1 MATIGASYPTYLDV
15 AKRTDPTGQIAAIV
29 EIMSQYNPMIVDG
42 MALEG
47 NLTTGHRSTQR
58 TGLPAATWRLL
69 NQGVDSTKSTTVQV
83 DDTCGSLEAY
93 AEVDKALANLNGNSA
108 QFMASEDSAF
118 LESMSQTMES
128 TTFYGDTTSDPEQFL
143 GLQPRYDA
151 LGTDPTL
158 STYNVIDGGGTNTG
172 SANTSIWMVTWGP
185 NATHYIYPKGTRG
198 GYERNFLGEWTLS
211 DRDGKNFQ
219 GYRTHYKWAIG
230 MAVRDWRSTVRIAN
244 VPTDHDDGMV
254 LGATGGYRF
263 EEYLAQARHRMKKA
277 GGRTVLYCNREVMAN
292 LDIQAQAKSNVY
304 LQRGDW
310 GGQDVL
316 FWRDLPLRVTEGITN
331 TEPQVS

>member
-1 MATIGASYPTYLDV
+1 MGAIGVNYPTYLDV

-29 EIMSQYNPMIVDG
+29 EIMSEYNPMIVDG

-151 LGTDPTL
+151 LGTSPTV
-158 STYNVIDGGGTNTG
+158 STYNVIDGGSTQ
-172 SANTSIWMVTWGP
+172 ANEGTSIWMLTWGP

-219 GYRTHYKWAIG
+219 GYRTHYKWAVG
-230 MAVRDWRSTVRIAN
+230 LTVRDWRSTVRIAN
-244 VPTDHDDGMV
+244 VPTRSDAS
-254 LGATGGYRF
+254 GAQLTDAYKF
-263 EEYLAQARHRMKKA
+263 EEYLAKARHRMKKA
-277 GGRTVLYCNREVMAN
+277 GGRTVLYCNRETMTW
-292 LDIQAQAKSNVY
+292 LDIRAQAKSNVY
-304 LQRGDW
+304 LTRGEW
-310 GGQDVL
+310 AGQDVL
-316 FWRDLPLRVTEGITN
+316 FWRDVPLRVTEGITN
-331 TEPQVS
+331 TEAVVS